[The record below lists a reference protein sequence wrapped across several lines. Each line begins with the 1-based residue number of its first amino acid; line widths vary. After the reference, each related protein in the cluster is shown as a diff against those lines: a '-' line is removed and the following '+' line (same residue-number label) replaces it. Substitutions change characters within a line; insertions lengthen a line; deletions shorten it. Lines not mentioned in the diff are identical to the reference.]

1 MRRRTEDII
10 RYYGELNRRVAL
22 AGMEGI
28 PQLLELHKQLEMAM
42 AEVGGQ
48 DLDWIAGEMRRV
60 LDELVQMD
68 AKLQRL
74 RELKMM
80 INGVPG
86 ADGDPVRHRQSF

>member
-1 MRRRTEDII
+1 
-10 RYYGELNRRVAL
+10 
-22 AGMEGI
+22 
-28 PQLLELHKQLEMAM
+28 
-42 AEVGGQ
+42 
-48 DLDWIAGEMRRV
+48 MRRV

-86 ADGDPVRHRQSF
+86 ADGDSGRHRQSF